1 MKFDEESMNEIFSDL
16 LCPGEKSLY
25 PIYAVMPKTEYELT
39 FDTSSL
45 VYVTYTNQ
53 DRLIIV
59 KLESLTLDAKISE
72 SLILSEAAKTAV
84 EIRPFGIYSA
94 FFRFNTEIGTIRF
107 TLNASPK
114 TYRGAFPHQ
123 PENVK
128 NLYTHIAGG
137 FIPYSEDDYSEGP
150 YTSYKDL

>member
-1 MKFDEESMNEIFSDL
+1 MKFDEESMNEIFSTL
-16 LCPGEKSLY
+16 LCPGEVSLY

-72 SLILSEAAKTAV
+72 SLILSEAVKKTV
-84 EIRPFGIYSA
+84 EMKPFGIYSA
-94 FFRFNTEIGTIRF
+94 FFRYETEIGTIRF

-114 TYRGAFPHQ
+114 TYKGAFPHQ
-123 PENVK
+123 TENVK
-128 NLYTHIAGG
+128 KLFNHIAGG
-137 FIPYSEDDYSEGP
+137 FIRYSEDDFSDGP
-150 YTSYKDL
+150 FTFSY

>member
-1 MKFDEESMNEIFSDL
+1 MKFDEESMNEILSTL
-16 LCPGEKSLY
+16 LCPGEISLY
-25 PIYAVMPKTEYELT
+25 PIYAVMPKTEYDLT
-39 FDTSSL
+39 FDTSNL

-53 DRLIIV
+53 DRIIIV
-59 KLESLTLDAKISE
+59 KLESLTLNAKIHE

-84 EIRPFGIYSA
+84 EMKPFGIYSA
-94 FFRFNTEIGTIRF
+94 FFRYNTELGTIRF
-107 TLNASPK
+107 TLNASPR

-137 FIPYSEDDYSEGP
+137 FIRYSEDDYSDGP
-150 YTSYKDL
+150 FTIPT